1 MIDRGF
7 VPQFWYYPLTL
18 KVNRVAQCFKLLDIS
33 FSFHFFL
40 KKKSCHSWSNKMY
53 TNELLWFIVTC
64 TLYNNYKIVRTITLR
79 NKITLTIIN
88 IVKVIKVST
97 DKRYKS
103 SVILIERAT
112 ATKMGLGIIT
122 MITMTDRQEY
132 ENILNLFR

>member
-1 MIDRGF
+1 M
-7 VPQFWYYPLTL
+7 
-18 KVNRVAQCFKLLDIS
+18 
-33 FSFHFFL
+33 
-40 KKKSCHSWSNKMY
+40 
-53 TNELLWFIVTC
+53 
-64 TLYNNYKIVRTITLR
+64 RTITLR

-112 ATKMGLGIIT
+112 ATKIGLGIIT
-122 MITMTDRQEY
+122 MITTMTDRQEY